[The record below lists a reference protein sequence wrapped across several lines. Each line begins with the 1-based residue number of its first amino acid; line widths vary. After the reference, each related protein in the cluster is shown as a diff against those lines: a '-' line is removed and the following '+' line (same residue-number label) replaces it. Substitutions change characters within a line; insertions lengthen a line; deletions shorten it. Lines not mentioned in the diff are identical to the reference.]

1 MTEFKRS
8 KYLQKLI
15 SHKHNHLVK
24 IVTGVR
30 RCGKSYLLFNLFKQH
45 LLDSGVEASHIIEIV
60 FDDRRRRNLRNPD
73 ACIEHVTSLIKDNQ
87 MYYVLLDE
95 VQLMEDF
102 EDALLTFLHIPNLDT
117 YATGSNSRF
126 LSSDVITEFRDRG
139 DEIHIA
145 PLSFSEYANAFP
157 DKPWNDLWE
166 EYYTYGGMPYA
177 ALLDSPE
184 EKEDYLKRLFERTY
198 IKDIV
203 ERYNIQDKQPM
214 EQLINIVASSVG
226 APTNPLKLENT
237 FLSMG
242 KTKLSHVTITQ
253 YLDYLQDAFLV
264 EKAVRYDIKG
274 KKYISTPS
282 KYYFVD
288 MGLRNARLNFR
299 QNEENHIMENVIY
312 NELRMR
318 GFSVDVGMVEIKEK
332 QPDGTWQRKQL
343 EIDFVANKGSRRYYI
358 QSAFMLPDEQ
368 KQQQEARPL
377 LRVDDSFKKIIVVRD
392 NILLRR
398 DDNGIVTMGL
408 RQFLLDESSLDL

>member
-1 MTEFKRS
+1 MIEFNRG
-8 KYLQKLI
+8 KYLQKLV
-15 SHKHNHLVK
+15 SHKHNRLVK

-45 LLDSGVEASHIIEIV
+45 LLDSGVDAAHIIEIV
-60 FDDRRRRNLRNPD
+60 FDDRRRHNLRNPD
-73 ACIEHVTSLIKDNQ
+73 ACIEYVTSLIKDDQ
-87 MYYVLLDE
+87 MYYVLFDE

-102 EDALLTFLHIPNLDT
+102 EDVLLTFLHIPNLDT

-157 DKPWNDLWE
+157 DKPLNDLWE
-166 EYYTYGGMPYA
+166 EYYNYGGMPYA
-177 ALLDSPE
+177 AQLSSPE

-203 ERYNIQDKQPM
+203 ERYNIQEKQPM
-214 EQLINIVASSVG
+214 EQLVNIIASSIG
-226 APTNPLKLENT
+226 TLTNPLKLENS
-237 FLSMG
+237 FLSIG
-242 KTKLSHVTITQ
+242 KTKLSHVTISQ

-264 EKAVRYDIKG
+264 EKSVRYDIKG

-299 QNEENHIMENVIY
+299 QTEENHIMENVIY

-318 GFSVDVGMVEIKEK
+318 GFSVDVGTVEIKEK

-358 QSAFMLPDEQ
+358 QSAFMLTDEQ
-368 KQQQEARPL
+368 KRMQEERPL
-377 LRVDDSFKKIIVVRD
+377 LRVNDSFKKVIVVRD
-392 NILLRR
+392 NIILRR
-398 DDNGIVTMGL
+398 DENGLVTMGL
-408 RQFLLDESSLDL
+408 KQFLLDENSLDL

>member
-1 MTEFKRS
+1 MIEFNRG
-8 KYLQKLI
+8 KYLQKLV
-15 SHKHNHLVK
+15 SHKHNRLVK

-45 LLDSGVEASHIIEIV
+45 LLDSGVDAAHIIEIV
-60 FDDRRRRNLRNPD
+60 FDDRRRHNLRNPD
-73 ACIEHVTSLIKDNQ
+73 ACIEYVTSLINDDQ

-102 EDALLTFLHIPNLDT
+102 EDVLLTFLHIPNLDT

-166 EYYTYGGMPYA
+166 EYYNYGGMPYA
-177 ALLDSPE
+177 AQLSSPE
-184 EKEDYLKRLFERTY
+184 EKEDYLIRLFERTY

-203 ERYNIQDKQPM
+203 ERYNIQEKQPM
-214 EQLINIVASSVG
+214 EQLVNIIASSIG
-226 APTNPLKLENT
+226 TLTNPLKLENS
-237 FLSMG
+237 FLSIG
-242 KTKLSHVTITQ
+242 KTKLSHVTISQ

-264 EKAVRYDIKG
+264 EKSVRYDIKG

-299 QNEENHIMENVIY
+299 QTEENHIMENVIY
-312 NELRMR
+312 SELRMR
-318 GFSVDVGMVEIKEK
+318 GFSVDVGTVEIKEK

-358 QSAFMLPDEQ
+358 QSAFMLTDEQ
-368 KQQQEARPL
+368 KRLQEERPL
-377 LRVDDSFKKIIVVRD
+377 LRVNDSFKKVIVVRD
-392 NILLRR
+392 NIILRR
-398 DDNGIVTMGL
+398 DENGLVTMGL
-408 RQFLLDESSLDL
+408 KQFLLDENSLDL

>member
-1 MTEFKRS
+1 MIEFNRS

-15 SHKHNHLVK
+15 SHKHNRLVK

-45 LLDSGVEASHIIEIV
+45 LLDSSVEASHIIEIV

-73 ACIEHVTSLIKDNQ
+73 ACIEYVTSLIKDEQ
-87 MYYVLLDE
+87 MYYLLLDE

-166 EYYTYGGMPYA
+166 EYYNYGGMPYA
-177 ALLDSPE
+177 ALLSSPE

-203 ERYNIQDKQPM
+203 ERYNIQEKQSM
-214 EQLINIVASSVG
+214 EQLVNIIASSVG
-226 APTNPLKLENT
+226 APTNPLKLENS

-242 KTKLSHVTITQ
+242 KTKLSHVTISQ

-264 EKAVRYDIKG
+264 EKSVRYDIKG

-299 QNEENHIMENVIY
+299 QTEENHIMENVIY

-368 KQQQEARPL
+368 KQQQEERPL

-392 NILLRR
+392 NIILRR
-398 DDNGIVTMGL
+398 DDNGLVTMGI
-408 RQFLLDESSLDL
+408 RQFLLDENSLDL

>member
-1 MTEFKRS
+1 MIEFNRS

-15 SHKHNHLVK
+15 SHKHNRLVK

-60 FDDRRRRNLRNPD
+60 FDDRRRHNLRNPD
-73 ACIEHVTSLIKDNQ
+73 ACIEYVTSLIKDEQ
-87 MYYVLLDE
+87 MYYLLLDE

-166 EYYTYGGMPYA
+166 EYYNYGGMPYA
-177 ALLDSPE
+177 ALLSSPE

-203 ERYNIQDKQPM
+203 ERYNIQEKQPM
-214 EQLINIVASSVG
+214 EQLVNIIASSVG
-226 APTNPLKLENT
+226 APTNPLKLENS

-242 KTKLSHVTITQ
+242 KAKLSHVTISQ
-253 YLDYLQDAFLV
+253 YLDYLQDAFLI
-264 EKAVRYDIKG
+264 EKSVRYDIKG

-288 MGLRNARLNFR
+288 MGLRNAMLNFR
-299 QNEENHIMENVIY
+299 QTEENHIMENVIY

-368 KQQQEARPL
+368 KQQQEERPL
-377 LRVDDSFKKIIVVRD
+377 LRVNDSFKKIIVVRD
-392 NILLRR
+392 NIILRR
-398 DDNGIVTMGL
+398 DNNGLVTMGI
-408 RQFLLDESSLDL
+408 RQFLLDENSLDL

>member
-1 MTEFKRS
+1 MIEFNRG
-8 KYLQKLI
+8 KYLQKLV
-15 SHKHNHLVK
+15 SHKHNRLVK

-30 RCGKSYLLFNLFKQH
+30 RCGKSYLLFNMFKQH
-45 LLDSGVEASHIIEIV
+45 LLDSGVDAAHIIEIV
-60 FDDRRRRNLRNPD
+60 FDDRRRHNLRNPD
-73 ACIEHVTSLIKDNQ
+73 ACIEYVTSLIKDDQ
-87 MYYVLLDE
+87 MYYLLLDE

-102 EDALLTFLHIPNLDT
+102 EDVLLTFLHIPNLDT

-145 PLSFSEYANAFP
+145 PLSFSEYANAFL

-166 EYYTYGGMPYA
+166 EYYNYGGMPYA
-177 ALLDSPE
+177 AQLSSPE
-184 EKEDYLKRLFERTY
+184 EKEEYLKRLFERTY

-203 ERYNIQDKQPM
+203 ERYNIQEKQPM
-214 EQLINIVASSVG
+214 EQLVNIIASLIG
-226 APTNPLKLENT
+226 TLTNPLKLENS
-237 FLSMG
+237 FLSIG
-242 KTKLSHVTITQ
+242 KTKLSHVTISQ

-264 EKAVRYDIKG
+264 EKSVRYDIKG

-299 QNEENHIMENVIY
+299 QTEENHIMENVIY

-318 GFSVDVGMVEIKEK
+318 GFSVDVGTVEIKEK

-358 QSAFMLPDEQ
+358 QSAFMLTDEQ
-368 KQQQEARPL
+368 KRMQEERPL
-377 LRVDDSFKKIIVVRD
+377 LRVNDSFKKIVVVRD
-392 NILLRR
+392 NIILRR
-398 DDNGIVTMGL
+398 DENGLVTMGL
-408 RQFLLDESSLDL
+408 KQFLLDENSLDL

>member
-1 MTEFKRS
+1 MIEFNRG
-8 KYLQKLI
+8 KYLQKLV
-15 SHKHNHLVK
+15 SHKHNRLVK

-45 LLDSGVEASHIIEIV
+45 LLDSGVDAAHIIEIV
-60 FDDRRRRNLRNPD
+60 FDDRRRHNLRNPD
-73 ACIEHVTSLIKDNQ
+73 ACIEYVTSLIKDDQ
-87 MYYVLLDE
+87 MYYLLLDE

-102 EDALLTFLHIPNLDT
+102 EDVLLTFLHIPNLDT

-166 EYYTYGGMPYA
+166 EYYNYGGMPYA
-177 ALLDSPE
+177 AQLSSPE

-203 ERYNIQDKQPM
+203 ERYNIQEKQPM
-214 EQLINIVASSVG
+214 EQLVNIIASSIG
-226 APTNPLKLENT
+226 TLTNPLKLENS

-242 KTKLSHVTITQ
+242 KTKLSHVTISQ

-264 EKAVRYDIKG
+264 EKSVRYDIKG

-299 QNEENHIMENVIY
+299 QTEENHIMENVIY

-318 GFSVDVGMVEIKEK
+318 GFSVDVGTVEIKEK

-358 QSAFMLPDEQ
+358 QSAFMLTDEQ
-368 KQQQEARPL
+368 KRLQEERPL
-377 LRVDDSFKKIIVVRD
+377 LRVNDSFKKVIVVRD
-392 NILLRR
+392 NIILRR
-398 DDNGIVTMGL
+398 DENGLVTMGL
-408 RQFLLDESSLDL
+408 KQFLLDENSLDL

>member
-1 MTEFKRS
+1 MIEFNRS

-15 SHKHNHLVK
+15 SHKHNRLVK

-60 FDDRRRRNLRNPD
+60 FDDRRRHNLRNPD
-73 ACIEHVTSLIKDNQ
+73 ACIEYVTSLIKDEQ

-166 EYYTYGGMPYA
+166 EYYNYGGMPYT
-177 ALLDSPE
+177 ALLSSPE

-203 ERYNIQDKQPM
+203 ERYNIQEKQPM
-214 EQLINIVASSVG
+214 EQLVNIIASSVG
-226 APTNPLKLENT
+226 APTNPLKLENS

-242 KTKLSHVTITQ
+242 KTKLSHVTISQ

-264 EKAVRYDIKG
+264 EKSVRYDIKG

-299 QNEENHIMENVIY
+299 QTEENHIMENVIY

-318 GFSVDVGMVEIKEK
+318 GFSVDVGVVEIKEK
-332 QPDGTWQRKQL
+332 QSDGSWQRKQL

-368 KQQQEARPL
+368 KQQQEERPL

-392 NILLRR
+392 NIILRR
-398 DDNGIVTMGL
+398 DDNGLVTMGL
-408 RQFLLDESSLDL
+408 RQFLLDENSLDL

>member
-1 MTEFKRS
+1 MIEFSRG
-8 KYLQKLI
+8 KYLQKLV
-15 SHKHNHLVK
+15 SHKHNRLVK

-45 LLDSGVEASHIIEIV
+45 LLDSGVDAAHIIEIV
-60 FDDRRRRNLRNPD
+60 FDDRRRHNLRNPD
-73 ACIEHVTSLIKDNQ
+73 ACIEYVTSLIKDDQ

-102 EDALLTFLHIPNLDT
+102 EDVLLTFLHIPNLDT

-166 EYYTYGGMPYA
+166 EYYNYGGMPYA
-177 ALLDSPE
+177 AQLSSPE

-203 ERYNIQDKQPM
+203 ERYNIQEKQPM
-214 EQLINIVASSVG
+214 EQLVNIIASSIG
-226 APTNPLKLENT
+226 TLTNPLKLENS

-242 KTKLSHVTITQ
+242 KTKLSHVTISQ

-264 EKAVRYDIKG
+264 EKSVRYDIKG

-299 QNEENHIMENVIY
+299 QTEENHIMENVIY

-318 GFSVDVGMVEIKEK
+318 GFSVDVGSVEIKEK

-358 QSAFMLPDEQ
+358 QSAFMLTDEQ
-368 KQQQEARPL
+368 KRLQEERPL
-377 LRVDDSFKKIIVVRD
+377 LRVNDSFKKVIVVRD
-392 NILLRR
+392 NIILRR
-398 DDNGIVTMGL
+398 DENGLVTMGL
-408 RQFLLDESSLDL
+408 KQFLLDENSLDL

>member
-1 MTEFKRS
+1 MIEFKRS
-8 KYLQKLI
+8 KYLQKLVL
-15 SHKHNHLVK
+15 HKHNHLVK

-45 LLDSGVEASHIIEIV
+45 LLDSGVDASHIIEIV
-60 FDDRRRRNLRNPD
+60 FDDRRRHNLRNPD
-73 ACIEHVTSLIKDNQ
+73 ACIEYVTSLIKDEQ

-95 VQLMEDF
+95 VQLMEYF

-166 EYYTYGGMPYA
+166 EYYNYGGMPYA
-177 ALLDSPE
+177 ALLPSPE

-203 ERYNIQDKQPM
+203 ERYNIQEKQPM
-214 EQLINIVASSVG
+214 EQLVNIIASSVG
-226 APTNPLKLENT
+226 APTNPLKLENS

-242 KTKLSHVTITQ
+242 KTKLSHVTISQ

-264 EKAVRYDIKG
+264 EKSVRYDIKG

-299 QNEENHIMENVIY
+299 QTEENHIMENVIY

-332 QPDGTWQRKQL
+332 QSDGSWQRKQL

-368 KQQQEARPL
+368 KQQQEKRPL

-392 NILLRR
+392 NIILRR
-398 DDNGIVTMGL
+398 DDNGLVTMGL
-408 RQFLLDESSLDL
+408 RQFLLDENSLDL

>member
-1 MTEFKRS
+1 MIEFNRG
-8 KYLQKLI
+8 KYLQKLV
-15 SHKHNHLVK
+15 SHKHNRLVK

-45 LLDSGVEASHIIEIV
+45 LLDSGVDAAHIIEIV
-60 FDDRRRRNLRNPD
+60 FDDRRRHNLRNPD
-73 ACIEHVTSLIKDNQ
+73 ACIEYVTSLIKDDQ

-102 EDALLTFLHIPNLDT
+102 EDVLLTFLHIPNLDT

-145 PLSFSEYANAFP
+145 PLSFSEYANAFL

-166 EYYTYGGMPYA
+166 EYYNYGGMPYA
-177 ALLDSPE
+177 AQLSSPE
-184 EKEDYLKRLFERTY
+184 EKEEYLKRLFERTY

-203 ERYNIQDKQPM
+203 ERYNIQEKQPM
-214 EQLINIVASSVG
+214 EQLVNIIASSIG
-226 APTNPLKLENT
+226 TLTNPLKLENS
-237 FLSMG
+237 FLSIG
-242 KTKLSHVTITQ
+242 KTKLSHVTISQ

-264 EKAVRYDIKG
+264 EKSVRYDIKG

-299 QNEENHIMENVIY
+299 QTEENHIMENVIY

-318 GFSVDVGMVEIKEK
+318 GFSVDVGTVEIKEK

-358 QSAFMLPDEQ
+358 QSAFMLTDEQ
-368 KQQQEARPL
+368 KRLQEERPL
-377 LRVDDSFKKIIVVRD
+377 LRVNDSFKKVIVVRD
-392 NILLRR
+392 NIILRR
-398 DDNGIVTMGL
+398 DENGLVTMGL
-408 RQFLLDESSLDL
+408 KQFLLDENSLDL

>member
-1 MTEFKRS
+1 MIEFKRS
-8 KYLQKLI
+8 KYLQKLV
-15 SHKHNHLVK
+15 SHKHNRLVK

-45 LLDSGVEASHIIEIV
+45 LLDCGVDPSHIIEIV
-60 FDDRRRRNLRNPD
+60 FDDRRRRDLRNPD
-73 ACIEHVTSLIKDNQ
+73 ACIEYVTSLIKDRQ

-102 EDALLTFLHIPNLDT
+102 EDVLLTFLHIPNLDT

-126 LSSDVITEFRDRG
+126 LSTDVITEFRDRG
-139 DEIHIA
+139 DELHIA

-184 EKEDYLKRLFERTY
+184 EKEDYLKRLFARTY

-203 ERYNIQDKQPM
+203 ERYNIQDKQSM
-214 EQLINIVASSVG
+214 EQLINIAASSVG
-226 APTNPLKLENT
+226 SPTNPLKLEKT
-237 FLSMG
+237 FLSAG
-242 KTKLSHVTITQ
+242 KTKLSHVTISQ
-253 YLDYLQDAFLV
+253 YLEYLQDAFLI
-264 EKAVRYDIKG
+264 EKSIRYDIKG

-288 MGLRNARLNFR
+288 LGLRNARLNFR
-299 QNEENHIMENVIY
+299 QNEENHLMENVIY

-318 GFSVDVGMVEIKEK
+318 GFSVDVGMIEVKEK

-368 KQQQEARPL
+368 KQQQEERPL
-377 LRVDDSFKKIIVVRD
+377 LRVNDSFKKIIVVRD

-408 RQFLLDESSLDL
+408 RQFLLDDNSLDL

>member
-1 MTEFKRS
+1 MIEFSRG
-8 KYLQKLI
+8 KYLQKLV
-15 SHKHNHLVK
+15 SHKHNRLVK

-30 RCGKSYLLFNLFKQH
+30 RCGKSYLLFNMFKQH
-45 LLDSGVEASHIIEIV
+45 LLDSGVDAAHIIEIV
-60 FDDRRRRNLRNPD
+60 FDDRRRHNLRNPD
-73 ACIEHVTSLIKDNQ
+73 TCIEYVTSLIKDDQ

-102 EDALLTFLHIPNLDT
+102 EDVLLTFLHIPNLDT

-166 EYYTYGGMPYA
+166 EYYNYGGMPYA
-177 ALLDSPE
+177 AQLSSPE

-198 IKDIV
+198 IKDIF
-203 ERYNIQDKQPM
+203 ERYNIQEKQPM
-214 EQLINIVASSVG
+214 EQLVNIIASSIG
-226 APTNPLKLENT
+226 TLTNPLKLENS

-242 KTKLSHVTITQ
+242 KTKLSHVTISQ

-264 EKAVRYDIKG
+264 EKSVRYDIKG

-299 QNEENHIMENVIY
+299 QTEENHIMENVIY
-312 NELRMR
+312 SELRMR
-318 GFSVDVGMVEIKEK
+318 GFSVDVGTVEIKEK

-358 QSAFMLPDEQ
+358 QSAFMLTDEQ
-368 KQQQEARPL
+368 KRLQEERPL
-377 LRVDDSFKKIIVVRD
+377 LRVNDSFKKVIVVRD
-392 NILLRR
+392 NIILRR
-398 DDNGIVTMGL
+398 DENGLVTMGL
-408 RQFLLDESSLDL
+408 KQFLLDENSLDL

>member
-1 MTEFKRS
+1 MIEFNRN

-15 SHKHNHLVK
+15 LHKHNHLVK

-73 ACIEHVTSLIKDNQ
+73 ACIEYVTSLIKDEQ

-102 EDALLTFLHIPNLDT
+102 EDTLLTFLHIPNLDT

-139 DEIHIA
+139 EEIHIA

-157 DKPWNDLWE
+157 DKLWNDLWE
-166 EYYTYGGMPYA
+166 EYYNYGGMPYA
-177 ALLDSPE
+177 ALLSSPD

-203 ERYNIQDKQPM
+203 ERYNIQEKQSM
-214 EQLINIVASSVG
+214 EQLVNIIASSIG
-226 APTNPLKLENT
+226 APTNPLKLENA

-242 KTKLSHVTITQ
+242 KTKLSHVTINQ
-253 YLDYLQDAFLV
+253 YLDYLQDTFLV
-264 EKAVRYDIKG
+264 EKSVRYDIKG

-299 QNEENHIMENVIY
+299 QTEENHIMENVIY

-368 KQQQEARPL
+368 KQQQEERPL
-377 LRVDDSFKKIIVVRD
+377 LRVNDSFKKIIIVRD
-392 NILLRR
+392 NIILRR
-398 DDNGIVTMGL
+398 DDNGLVTMGL
-408 RQFLLDESSLDL
+408 RQFLLDENSLDL

>member
-1 MTEFKRS
+1 MIEFNRN

-15 SHKHNHLVK
+15 LHKHNHLVK

-73 ACIEHVTSLIKDNQ
+73 ACIEYVTSLIKDEQ

-102 EDALLTFLHIPNLDT
+102 EDTLLTFLHIPNLDT

-157 DKPWNDLWE
+157 DKLWNDLWE
-166 EYYTYGGMPYA
+166 EYYNYGGMPYA
-177 ALLDSPE
+177 ALLSSPD

-203 ERYNIQDKQPM
+203 ERYNIQEKQSM
-214 EQLINIVASSVG
+214 EQLVNIIASSIG
-226 APTNPLKLENT
+226 APTNPLKLENA

-242 KTKLSHVTITQ
+242 KTKLSHVTINQ
-253 YLDYLQDAFLV
+253 YLDYLQDTFLV
-264 EKAVRYDIKG
+264 EKSVRYDIKG

-299 QNEENHIMENVIY
+299 QTEENHIMENVIY

-368 KQQQEARPL
+368 KQQQEERPL
-377 LRVDDSFKKIIVVRD
+377 LRVNDSFKKIIIVRD
-392 NILLRR
+392 NIILRR
-398 DDNGIVTMGL
+398 DDNGLVTMGL
-408 RQFLLDESSLDL
+408 RQFLLDENSLDL

>member
-1 MTEFKRS
+1 MIEFNRG
-8 KYLQKLI
+8 KYLQKLV
-15 SHKHNHLVK
+15 SHKHNRLVK

-45 LLDSGVEASHIIEIV
+45 LLDSGVDAAHIIEIV
-60 FDDRRRRNLRNPD
+60 FDDRRRHNLRNPD
-73 ACIEHVTSLIKDNQ
+73 ACIEYVTSLIKDDQ

-102 EDALLTFLHIPNLDT
+102 EDVLLTFLHIPNLDT

-126 LSSDVITEFRDRG
+126 LSFDVITEFRDRG

-145 PLSFSEYANAFP
+145 PLSFSEYANAFL

-166 EYYTYGGMPYA
+166 EYYNYGGMPYA
-177 ALLDSPE
+177 AQLSSPE
-184 EKEDYLKRLFERTY
+184 EKEEYLKRLFERTY

-203 ERYNIQDKQPM
+203 ERYNIQEKQPM
-214 EQLINIVASSVG
+214 EQLVNIIASSIG
-226 APTNPLKLENT
+226 TLTNPLKLENS
-237 FLSMG
+237 FLSIG
-242 KTKLSHVTITQ
+242 KTKLSHVTISQ

-264 EKAVRYDIKG
+264 EKSVRYDIKG

-299 QNEENHIMENVIY
+299 QTEENHIMENVIY

-318 GFSVDVGMVEIKEK
+318 GFSVDVGTVEIKEK

-358 QSAFMLPDEQ
+358 QSAFMLTDEQ
-368 KQQQEARPL
+368 KRLQEERPL
-377 LRVDDSFKKIIVVRD
+377 LRVNDSFKKIVVVRD
-392 NILLRR
+392 NIILRR
-398 DDNGIVTMGL
+398 DDNGLVTMGL
-408 RQFLLDESSLDL
+408 KQFLLDENSLDL

>member
-1 MTEFKRS
+1 MIEFNRS

-15 SHKHNHLVK
+15 SHKHNRLVK

-45 LLDSGVEASHIIEIV
+45 LLDNGVEASHIIEIV
-60 FDDRRRRNLRNPD
+60 FDDRRRHNLRDPD
-73 ACIEHVTSLIKDNQ
+73 ACIEYVTSLIKDNQ

-95 VQLMEDF
+95 VQLMDDF

-139 DEIHIA
+139 DEIHIG

-166 EYYTYGGMPYA
+166 EYYNYGGMPYA
-177 ALLDSPE
+177 ASLSSPE

-203 ERYNIQDKQPM
+203 ERYNIQEKRPM
-214 EQLINIVASSVG
+214 DQLVNIIASSIG

-242 KTKLSHVTITQ
+242 KTKLSHVTISQ

-264 EKAVRYDIKG
+264 EKSVRYDIKG
-274 KKYISTPS
+274 KKYIYTPS

-299 QNEENHIMENVIY
+299 QNEENHIMENIIY

-332 QPDGTWQRKQL
+332 QPDGAWQRKQL
-343 EIDFVANKGSRRYYI
+343 EIDFVANKGNRRYYI

-368 KQQQEARPL
+368 KRQQEERPL

-392 NILLRR
+392 NIILRR
-398 DDNGIVTMGL
+398 DDNGLVTLGL
-408 RQFLLDESSLDL
+408 RQFLLDENSLDL

>member
-1 MTEFKRS
+1 MIEFNRG
-8 KYLQKLI
+8 KYLQKLV
-15 SHKHNHLVK
+15 SHKHNRLVK

-45 LLDSGVEASHIIEIV
+45 LLDSGVDAAHIIEIV
-60 FDDRRRRNLRNPD
+60 FDDRRRHNLRNPD
-73 ACIEHVTSLIKDNQ
+73 ACIEYVTSLIKDNQ

-102 EDALLTFLHIPNLDT
+102 EDVLLTFLHIPNLDT

-166 EYYTYGGMPYA
+166 EYYNYGGMPYA
-177 ALLDSPE
+177 AQLSSPE

-203 ERYNIQDKQPM
+203 ERYNIQEKQPM
-214 EQLINIVASSVG
+214 EQLVNIIASSIG
-226 APTNPLKLENT
+226 TLTNPLKLENS

-242 KTKLSHVTITQ
+242 KTKLSHVTISQ

-264 EKAVRYDIKG
+264 EKSVRYDIKG

-299 QNEENHIMENVIY
+299 QTEENHIMENVIY
-312 NELRMR
+312 SELRMR
-318 GFSVDVGMVEIKEK
+318 GFSVDVGTVEIKEK

-358 QSAFMLPDEQ
+358 QSAFMLTDEQ
-368 KQQQEARPL
+368 KRMQEERPL
-377 LRVDDSFKKIIVVRD
+377 LRVNDSFKKIVVVRD
-392 NILLRR
+392 NIILRR
-398 DDNGIVTMGL
+398 DENGLVTMGL
-408 RQFLLDESSLDL
+408 KQFLLDENSLDL

>member
-1 MTEFKRS
+1 MIEFNRS

-15 SHKHNHLVK
+15 SHKHNCLVK
-24 IVTGVR
+24 IITGVR

-45 LLDSGVEASHIIEIV
+45 LLDSGVEPSHIIEIV
-60 FDDRRRRNLRNPD
+60 FDDRRRRDLCNPD
-73 ACIEHVTSLIKDNQ
+73 ACIEYVTSLIKDNQ

-126 LSSDVITEFRDRG
+126 LSTDVITEFRDRG
-139 DEIHIA
+139 DEIHIT

-157 DKPWNDLWE
+157 GKPWNDLWE

-184 EKEDYLKRLFERTY
+184 EKEDYLKRLFARTY

-203 ERYNIQDKQPM
+203 ERYNIQDKQSM
-214 EQLINIVASSVG
+214 EQLINIAASSVG
-226 APTNPLKLENT
+226 SPTNPLKLEKT
-237 FLSMG
+237 FLSAG
-242 KTKLSHVTITQ
+242 KTKLSHVTISQ
-253 YLDYLQDAFLV
+253 YLEYLQDAFLI
-264 EKAVRYDIKG
+264 EKSIRYDIKG

-288 MGLRNARLNFR
+288 LGLRNARLNFR
-299 QNEENHIMENVIY
+299 QNEENHLMENVIY

-318 GFSVDVGMVEIKEK
+318 GFSVDVGMIEVKEK

-368 KQQQEARPL
+368 KQQQEERPL
-377 LRVDDSFKKIIVVRD
+377 LRVNDSFKKIIVVRD

-408 RQFLLDESSLDL
+408 RQFLLDENSLDL

>member
-1 MTEFKRS
+1 MIEFNRN

-15 SHKHNHLVK
+15 LHKHNHLVK

-73 ACIEHVTSLIKDNQ
+73 ACIEYVTSLIKDEQ

-102 EDALLTFLHIPNLDT
+102 EDTLLTFLHIPNLDT

-166 EYYTYGGMPYA
+166 EYYNYGGMPYA
-177 ALLDSPE
+177 ALLSSPD

-203 ERYNIQDKQPM
+203 ERYNIQEKQSM
-214 EQLINIVASSVG
+214 EQLVNIIASSIG
-226 APTNPLKLENT
+226 APTNPLKLENA

-242 KTKLSHVTITQ
+242 KTKLSHVTINQ
-253 YLDYLQDAFLV
+253 YLDYLQDTFLV
-264 EKAVRYDIKG
+264 EKSVRYDIKG

-299 QNEENHIMENVIY
+299 QTEENHIMENVIY

-368 KQQQEARPL
+368 KQQQEERPL
-377 LRVDDSFKKIIVVRD
+377 LRVNDSFKKIIIVRD
-392 NILLRR
+392 NIILRR
-398 DDNGIVTMGL
+398 DDNGLVTMGL
-408 RQFLLDESSLDL
+408 RQFLLDENSLDL

>member
-1 MTEFKRS
+1 MIEFKRS
-8 KYLQKLI
+8 KYLQKLVL
-15 SHKHNHLVK
+15 HKHNHLVK

-45 LLDSGVEASHIIEIV
+45 LLDSGVDASHIIEIV
-60 FDDRRRRNLRNPD
+60 FDDRRRHNLRNPD
-73 ACIEHVTSLIKDNQ
+73 ACIEYVTSLIKDEQ

-166 EYYTYGGMPYA
+166 EYYNYGGMPYA
-177 ALLDSPE
+177 ALLSSPE

-203 ERYNIQDKQPM
+203 ERYNIQEKQPM
-214 EQLINIVASSVG
+214 EQLVNIIASSVG
-226 APTNPLKLENT
+226 APTNPLKLENS

-242 KTKLSHVTITQ
+242 KTKLSHVTISQ

-264 EKAVRYDIKG
+264 EKSIRYDIKG

-299 QNEENHIMENVIY
+299 QTEENHIMENVIY

-368 KQQQEARPL
+368 KQQQEERPL
-377 LRVDDSFKKIIVVRD
+377 LRVNDSFKKIIVVRD
-392 NILLRR
+392 NIILRR
-398 DDNGIVTMGL
+398 DDNGLVTMGL
-408 RQFLLDESSLDL
+408 RQFLLDENSLDL

>member
-1 MTEFKRS
+1 MIEFSRG
-8 KYLQKLI
+8 KYLQKLV
-15 SHKHNHLVK
+15 SHKHNRLVK

-45 LLDSGVEASHIIEIV
+45 LLDSDVDAAHIIEIV
-60 FDDRRRRNLRNPD
+60 FDDRRRHNLRNSD
-73 ACIEHVTSLIKDNQ
+73 ACIEYVTSLIKDDQ

-95 VQLMEDF
+95 VQLMENF
-102 EDALLTFLHIPNLDT
+102 EDVLLTFLHIPNLDT

-145 PLSFSEYANAFP
+145 PLNFSEYANAFP

-166 EYYTYGGMPYA
+166 EYYNYGGMPYA
-177 ALLDSPE
+177 AQLSSPE

-198 IKDIV
+198 IKDII
-203 ERYNIQDKQPM
+203 ERYNIQEKQPM
-214 EQLINIVASSVG
+214 EQLVNIIASSIG
-226 APTNPLKLENT
+226 TLTNPLKLENS
-237 FLSMG
+237 FLSIG
-242 KTKLSHVTITQ
+242 KTKLSHVTISQ
-253 YLDYLQDAFLV
+253 YLEYLQDAFLV
-264 EKAVRYDIKG
+264 EKSVRYDIKG

-299 QNEENHIMENVIY
+299 QTEENHIMENVIY

-318 GFSVDVGMVEIKEK
+318 GFSVDVGTVEIKEK

-358 QSAFMLPDEQ
+358 QSAFMLTDEQ
-368 KQQQEARPL
+368 KRLQEERPL
-377 LRVDDSFKKIIVVRD
+377 LRVNDSFKKVIVVRD
-392 NILLRR
+392 NIILRR
-398 DDNGIVTMGL
+398 DENGLVTMGL
-408 RQFLLDESSLDL
+408 KQFLLDENSLDL

>member
-1 MTEFKRS
+1 MVEFKRS

-30 RCGKSYLLFNLFKQH
+30 RCGKSYLLFNLFKKH
-45 LLDSGVEASHIIEIV
+45 LLDSGVDASHIIEIV
-60 FDDRRRRNLRNPD
+60 FDDRRNRNLRNPD
-73 ACIEHVTSLIKDNQ
+73 VCIAHVTSLIKDDQ
-87 MYYVLLDE
+87 MYYLLLDE
-95 VQLMEDF
+95 VQLMDDF

-139 DEIHIA
+139 DDIHVA
-145 PLSFSEYANAFP
+145 PLSFSEYAGAFP
-157 DKPWNDLWE
+157 DKPWSELWE
-166 EYYTYGGMPYA
+166 EYFTYGGMPYA
-177 ALLDSPE
+177 ALLDSNE
-184 EKEDYLKRLFERTY
+184 EKEDYLKRLFTRTY

-203 ERYNIQDKQPM
+203 ERYNIQDKQPL
-214 EQLINIVASSVG
+214 EKLINIIASSVG
-226 APTNPLKLENT
+226 SLTNPLKLENA

-242 KTKLSHVTITQ
+242 KTQLSHVTIGQ
-253 YLDYLQDAFLV
+253 YLSYLQDAFLV
-264 EKAVRYDIKG
+264 EQSVRYDIKG

-288 MGLRNARLNFR
+288 TGLRNARLNFR
-299 QNEENHIMENVIY
+299 QNEENHVMENVIY

-318 GFSVDVGMVEIKEK
+318 GFSVDIGVIDIKEK

-343 EIDFVANKGSRRYYI
+343 EVDFVANKGSRRYYI
-358 QSAFMLPDEQ
+358 QSAFMLPDEE
-368 KQQQEARPL
+368 KQQQEERPL

-398 DDNGIVTMGL
+398 NDNGIVTMGL
-408 RQFLLDESSLDL
+408 RQFLVEEDSLDL

>member
-1 MTEFKRS
+1 MIEFNRG
-8 KYLQKLI
+8 KYLQKLV
-15 SHKHNHLVK
+15 SHKHNRLVK

-45 LLDSGVEASHIIEIV
+45 LLDSGVDAAHIIEIV
-60 FDDRRRRNLRNPD
+60 FDDRRRHNLRNPD
-73 ACIEHVTSLIKDNQ
+73 ACIEYVTSLIKDDQ

-102 EDALLTFLHIPNLDT
+102 EDVLLTFLHIPNLDT

-145 PLSFSEYANAFP
+145 PLSFSEYANAFL

-166 EYYTYGGMPYA
+166 EYYNYGGMPYA
-177 ALLDSPE
+177 AQLSSPE
-184 EKEDYLKRLFERTY
+184 EKEEYLKRLFERTY

-203 ERYNIQDKQPM
+203 ERYNIQEKQPM
-214 EQLINIVASSVG
+214 EQLVNIIASSIG
-226 APTNPLKLENT
+226 TLTNPLKLENS
-237 FLSMG
+237 FLSIG
-242 KTKLSHVTITQ
+242 KTKLSHVTISQ

-264 EKAVRYDIKG
+264 EKSVRYDIKG

-299 QNEENHIMENVIY
+299 QTEENHIMENVIY

-318 GFSVDVGMVEIKEK
+318 GFSVDVGTVEIKEK

-358 QSAFMLPDEQ
+358 QSAFMLTDEQ
-368 KQQQEARPL
+368 KRMQEERPL
-377 LRVDDSFKKIIVVRD
+377 LRVNDSFKKIVVVRD
-392 NILLRR
+392 NIILRR
-398 DDNGIVTMGL
+398 DENGLVTMGL
-408 RQFLLDESSLDL
+408 KQFLLDENSLDL

>member
-1 MTEFKRS
+1 MIEFNRG
-8 KYLQKLI
+8 KYLQKLV
-15 SHKHNHLVK
+15 SHKHNRLVK

-45 LLDSGVEASHIIEIV
+45 LLDSGVDAAHIIEIV
-60 FDDRRRRNLRNPD
+60 FDDRRRHNLRNPD
-73 ACIEHVTSLIKDNQ
+73 ACIEYVTSLIKDDQ
-87 MYYVLLDE
+87 MYYLLLDE

-102 EDALLTFLHIPNLDT
+102 EDVLLTFLHIPNLDT

-166 EYYTYGGMPYA
+166 EYYNYGGMPYA
-177 ALLDSPE
+177 AQLSSPE

-203 ERYNIQDKQPM
+203 ERYNIQEKQPM
-214 EQLINIVASSVG
+214 EQLVNIIASSIG
-226 APTNPLKLENT
+226 TLTNPLKLENS

-242 KTKLSHVTITQ
+242 KTKLSHVTISQ

-264 EKAVRYDIKG
+264 EKSVRYDIKG

-299 QNEENHIMENVIY
+299 QTEENHIMENVIY

-318 GFSVDVGMVEIKEK
+318 GFSVDVGTVEIKEK

-358 QSAFMLPDEQ
+358 QSAFMLTDEQ
-368 KQQQEARPL
+368 KRMQEERPL
-377 LRVDDSFKKIIVVRD
+377 LRVNDSFKKIVVVRD
-392 NILLRR
+392 NIILRR
-398 DDNGIVTMGL
+398 DENGLVTMGL
-408 RQFLLDESSLDL
+408 KQFLLDENSLDL

>member
-1 MTEFKRS
+1 MIEFNRE

-15 SHKHNHLVK
+15 SHKHNSLIK

-45 LLDSGVEASHIIEIV
+45 LLDSGVDAAHIIEIV
-60 FDDRRRRNLRNPD
+60 FDDRRRHNLRNPD
-73 ACIEHVTSLIKDNQ
+73 ACIEYVTSLIKDDQ

-102 EDALLTFLHIPNLDT
+102 EDVLLTFLHIPNVDT

-126 LSSDVITEFRDRG
+126 LSFDVITEFRDRG

-145 PLSFSEYANAFP
+145 PLSFSEYANAFL

-166 EYYTYGGMPYA
+166 EYYNYGGMPYA
-177 ALLDSPE
+177 AQLSSPE

-203 ERYNIQDKQPM
+203 ERYNIQEKQPM
-214 EQLINIVASSVG
+214 EQLVNIIASSIG
-226 APTNPLKLENT
+226 TLTNPLKLENS
-237 FLSMG
+237 FLSIG
-242 KTKLSHVTITQ
+242 KTKLSHVTISQ

-264 EKAVRYDIKG
+264 EKSVRYDIKG

-288 MGLRNARLNFR
+288 IGLRNARLNFR
-299 QNEENHIMENVIY
+299 QTEENHIMENVIY

-318 GFSVDVGMVEIKEK
+318 GFSVDVGTVEIKEK

-358 QSAFMLPDEQ
+358 QSAFMLTDEQ
-368 KQQQEARPL
+368 KRMQEEQPL
-377 LRVDDSFKKIIVVRD
+377 LRVNDSFKKVIVVRD
-392 NILLRR
+392 NIILRR
-398 DDNGIVTMGL
+398 DENGLVTMGL
-408 RQFLLDESSLDL
+408 KQFLLDENSLDL

>member
-1 MTEFKRS
+1 MIEFSRG
-8 KYLQKLI
+8 KYLQKLV
-15 SHKHNHLVK
+15 SHKHNRLVK

-73 ACIEHVTSLIKDNQ
+73 ACIEYVLSLIKDDQ

-166 EYYTYGGMPYA
+166 EYYNYGGMPYT
-177 ALLDSPE
+177 ALLSSPE

-198 IKDIV
+198 IKDIL
-203 ERYNIQDKQPM
+203 ERYNVQDKQPM
-214 EQLINIVASSVG
+214 EQLVNIIASSVG
-226 APTNPLKLENT
+226 SLTNPLKLENS
-237 FLSMG
+237 FLSIG
-242 KTKLSHVTITQ
+242 KTKLSHVTISQ
-253 YLDYLQDAFLV
+253 YLDYLQDAFLI
-264 EKAVRYDIKG
+264 EKSVRYDIKG

-299 QNEENHIMENVIY
+299 QTEENHIMENVIY

-358 QSAFMLPDEQ
+358 QSAFMLTDEQ
-368 KQQQEARPL
+368 KQVQEERPL
-377 LRVDDSFKKIIVVRD
+377 LRVNDSFKKIIVVRD
-392 NILLRR
+392 NIILRR
-398 DDNGIVTMGL
+398 DDNGLVTMGL
-408 RQFLLDESSLDL
+408 RQFLLDENSLDL

>member
-1 MTEFKRS
+1 MIEFNRS

-15 SHKHNHLVK
+15 SHKHNRLVK

-30 RCGKSYLLFNLFKQH
+30 RCGKSYLLFNLFKQQ

-60 FDDRRRRNLRNPD
+60 FDDRRRHNLRNPD
-73 ACIEHVTSLIKDNQ
+73 ACIEYVTSLIKDEQ
-87 MYYVLLDE
+87 MYYLLLDE

-166 EYYTYGGMPYA
+166 EYYNYGGMPYA
-177 ALLDSPE
+177 ALLSSPE

-203 ERYNIQDKQPM
+203 ERYNIQEKQPM
-214 EQLINIVASSVG
+214 EQLVNIIASSVG
-226 APTNPLKLENT
+226 APTNPLKLENS

-242 KTKLSHVTITQ
+242 KTKLSHVTISQ
-253 YLDYLQDAFLV
+253 YLDYLQDAFLI
-264 EKAVRYDIKG
+264 EKSVRYDIKG

-299 QNEENHIMENVIY
+299 QTEENHIMENVIY

-368 KQQQEARPL
+368 KQQQEERPL
-377 LRVDDSFKKIIVVRD
+377 LRVNDSFKKIIVVRD
-392 NILLRR
+392 NIILRR
-398 DDNGIVTMGL
+398 DDNGLVTMGL
-408 RQFLLDESSLDL
+408 RQFLLDENSLDL

>member
-1 MTEFKRS
+1 MIEFSRG
-8 KYLQKLI
+8 KYLQKLV
-15 SHKHNHLVK
+15 SHKHNRLVK

-45 LLDSGVEASHIIEIV
+45 LLDSDVDAAHIIEIV
-60 FDDRRRRNLRNPD
+60 FDDRRRHNLRNPD
-73 ACIEHVTSLIKDNQ
+73 ACIEYVTSLIKDDQ

-95 VQLMEDF
+95 VQLMENF
-102 EDALLTFLHIPNLDT
+102 EDVLLTFLHIPNLDT

-145 PLSFSEYANAFP
+145 PLNFSEYANAFP

-166 EYYTYGGMPYA
+166 EYYNYGGMPYA
-177 ALLDSPE
+177 AQLSSPE

-198 IKDIV
+198 IKDII
-203 ERYNIQDKQPM
+203 ERYNIQEKQPM
-214 EQLINIVASSVG
+214 EQLVNIIASSIG
-226 APTNPLKLENT
+226 TLTNPLKLENS
-237 FLSMG
+237 FLSIG
-242 KTKLSHVTITQ
+242 KTKLSHVTISQ
-253 YLDYLQDAFLV
+253 YLEYLQDAFLV
-264 EKAVRYDIKG
+264 EKSVRYDIKG

-299 QNEENHIMENVIY
+299 QTEENHIMENVIY

-318 GFSVDVGMVEIKEK
+318 GFSVDVGTVEIKEK

-343 EIDFVANKGSRRYYI
+343 EIDFVANKGNRRYYI
-358 QSAFMLPDEQ
+358 QSAFMLTDEQ
-368 KQQQEARPL
+368 KRLQEERPL
-377 LRVDDSFKKIIVVRD
+377 LRVNDSFKKIIVVRD
-392 NILLRR
+392 NIILRR
-398 DDNGIVTMGL
+398 DDNGLVTMGL
-408 RQFLLDESSLDL
+408 RQFLLDENSLDL

>member
-1 MTEFKRS
+1 MIEFNRG
-8 KYLQKLI
+8 KYLQKLV
-15 SHKHNHLVK
+15 SHKHNRLVK

-45 LLDSGVEASHIIEIV
+45 LLDSGVDAAHIIEIV
-60 FDDRRRRNLRNPD
+60 FDDRRRHNLRNPD
-73 ACIEHVTSLIKDNQ
+73 ACIEYVTSLIKDDQ

-102 EDALLTFLHIPNLDT
+102 EDVLLTFLHIPNLDT

-126 LSSDVITEFRDRG
+126 LSFDVITEFRDRG

-145 PLSFSEYANAFP
+145 PLSFSEYANAFL

-166 EYYTYGGMPYA
+166 EYYNYGGMPYA
-177 ALLDSPE
+177 AQLSSPE
-184 EKEDYLKRLFERTY
+184 EKEEYLKRLFERTY

-203 ERYNIQDKQPM
+203 ERYNIQEKQPM
-214 EQLINIVASSVG
+214 EQLVNIIASSIG
-226 APTNPLKLENT
+226 TLTNPLKLENS
-237 FLSMG
+237 FLSIG
-242 KTKLSHVTITQ
+242 KTKLSHVTISQ

-264 EKAVRYDIKG
+264 EKSVRYDIKG

-299 QNEENHIMENVIY
+299 QTEENHIMENVIY

-318 GFSVDVGMVEIKEK
+318 GFSVDVGTVEIKEK

-358 QSAFMLPDEQ
+358 QSAFMLTDEQ
-368 KQQQEARPL
+368 KRLQEERPL
-377 LRVDDSFKKIIVVRD
+377 LRVNDSFKKIVVVRE
-392 NILLRR
+392 NIILRR
-398 DDNGIVTMGL
+398 DDNGLVTMGL
-408 RQFLLDESSLDL
+408 KQFLLDENSLDL

>member
-1 MTEFKRS
+1 MTEFDRS

-73 ACIEHVTSLIKDNQ
+73 ACIEHVTSLIKDDQ

-203 ERYNIQDKQPM
+203 ERYNIHDKQPM

-237 FLSMG
+237 FLSRG

-253 YLDYLQDAFLV
+253 YLGYLQDAFLI
-264 EKAVRYDIKG
+264 EKSVRYDIKG

-299 QNEENHIMENVIY
+299 QNEESHIMENVIY

-343 EIDFVANKGSRRYYI
+343 EIDFVVNKGSRRYYI
-358 QSAFMLPDEQ
+358 QSAFMLPDKQ

-377 LRVDDSFKKIIVVRD
+377 LRVDDFFKKIIVMRD

-408 RQFLLDESSLDL
+408 RQFLLDENSLDL

>member
-1 MTEFKRS
+1 MIEFNRG
-8 KYLQKLI
+8 KYLQKLV
-15 SHKHNHLVK
+15 SHKHNRLVK

-45 LLDSGVEASHIIEIV
+45 LLDSGVDAAHIIEIV
-60 FDDRRRRNLRNPD
+60 FDDRRRHNLRNPD
-73 ACIEHVTSLIKDNQ
+73 ACIEYVTSLIKDDQ

-102 EDALLTFLHIPNLDT
+102 EDVLLTFLHIPNLDT

-126 LSSDVITEFRDRG
+126 LSFDVITEFRDRG

-145 PLSFSEYANAFP
+145 PLSFSEYANAFL

-166 EYYTYGGMPYA
+166 EYYNYGGMPYA
-177 ALLDSPE
+177 AQLSSPE
-184 EKEDYLKRLFERTY
+184 EKEEYLKRLFERTY

-203 ERYNIQDKQPM
+203 ERYNIQEKQPM
-214 EQLINIVASSVG
+214 EQLVNIIASSIG
-226 APTNPLKLENT
+226 TLTNPLKLENS

-242 KTKLSHVTITQ
+242 KTKLSHVTISQ

-264 EKAVRYDIKG
+264 EKSVRYDIKG

-299 QNEENHIMENVIY
+299 QTEENHIMENVIY

-318 GFSVDVGMVEIKEK
+318 GFSVDVGTVEIKEK

-358 QSAFMLPDEQ
+358 QSAFMLTDEQ
-368 KQQQEARPL
+368 KRLQEERPL
-377 LRVDDSFKKIIVVRD
+377 LRVNDSFKKIVVVRE
-392 NILLRR
+392 NIILRR
-398 DDNGIVTMGL
+398 DDNGLVTMGL
-408 RQFLLDESSLDL
+408 KQFLLDENSLDL

>member
-1 MTEFKRS
+1 MIEFNRG
-8 KYLQKLI
+8 KYLQKLV
-15 SHKHNHLVK
+15 SHKHNRLVK

-45 LLDSGVEASHIIEIV
+45 LLDSGVDAAHIIEIV
-60 FDDRRRRNLRNPD
+60 FDDRRRHNLRNPD
-73 ACIEHVTSLIKDNQ
+73 ACIEYVTSLIKDDQ
-87 MYYVLLDE
+87 IYYVLLDE

-102 EDALLTFLHIPNLDT
+102 EDVLLTFLHIPNLDT

-166 EYYTYGGMPYA
+166 EYYNYGGMPYA
-177 ALLDSPE
+177 AQLSSPE

-203 ERYNIQDKQPM
+203 ERYNIQEKQPM
-214 EQLINIVASSVG
+214 EQLVNIIASSIG
-226 APTNPLKLENT
+226 TLTNPLKLENS

-242 KTKLSHVTITQ
+242 KTKLSHVTISQ

-264 EKAVRYDIKG
+264 EKSVRYDIKG

-299 QNEENHIMENVIY
+299 QTEENHIMENVIY

-318 GFSVDVGMVEIKEK
+318 GFSVDVGTVEIKEK

-343 EIDFVANKGSRRYYI
+343 EIDFVANKGNRRYYI
-358 QSAFMLPDEQ
+358 QSAFMLTDEQ
-368 KQQQEARPL
+368 KRLQEERPL
-377 LRVDDSFKKIIVVRD
+377 LRVNDSFKKVIVVRD
-392 NILLRR
+392 NIILRR
-398 DDNGIVTMGL
+398 DENGLVTMGL
-408 RQFLLDESSLDL
+408 KQFLLDENSLDL

>member
-1 MTEFKRS
+1 MIEFSRG
-8 KYLQKLI
+8 KYLQKLV
-15 SHKHNHLVK
+15 SHKHNRLVK

-45 LLDSGVEASHIIEIV
+45 LLDSDVDAAHIIEIV
-60 FDDRRRRNLRNPD
+60 FDDRRRHNLRNPD
-73 ACIEHVTSLIKDNQ
+73 ACIEYVTSLIKDDQ

-95 VQLMEDF
+95 VQLMENF
-102 EDALLTFLHIPNLDT
+102 EDVLLTFLHIPNLDT

-145 PLSFSEYANAFP
+145 PLNFSEYANAFP

-166 EYYTYGGMPYA
+166 EYYNYGGMPYA
-177 ALLDSPE
+177 AQLSSPE

-198 IKDIV
+198 IKDII
-203 ERYNIQDKQPM
+203 ERYNIQEKQPM
-214 EQLINIVASSVG
+214 EQLVNIIASSIG
-226 APTNPLKLENT
+226 TLTNPLKLENS
-237 FLSMG
+237 FLSIG
-242 KTKLSHVTITQ
+242 KTKLSHVTISQ
-253 YLDYLQDAFLV
+253 YLEYLQDAFLV
-264 EKAVRYDIKG
+264 EKSVRYDIKG

-299 QNEENHIMENVIY
+299 QTEENHIMENVIY

-318 GFSVDVGMVEIKEK
+318 GFSVDVGSVEIKEK

-343 EIDFVANKGSRRYYI
+343 EIDFVANKGGRRYYI
-358 QSAFMLPDEQ
+358 QSAFMLTDEQ
-368 KQQQEARPL
+368 KRLQEERPL
-377 LRVDDSFKKIIVVRD
+377 LRVNDSFKKIIVVRD
-392 NILLRR
+392 NIILRR
-398 DDNGIVTMGL
+398 DDNGLVTMGL
-408 RQFLLDESSLDL
+408 RQFLLDENSLDL